1 MLPIETILNYFLGST
16 TLISIYIA
24 WRSRNSEL
32 KKTEASALEAID
44 SIYTKMSIVTDK
56 KFEEMQ
62 RIIDANTIEISN
74 LKAQLQEYQK
84 RCAGCLNAQENERE
98 NPK

>member
-62 RIIDANTIEISN
+62 RIIDENTIEIIN
-74 LKAQLQEYQK
+74 LKEQLQDYQK
-84 RCAGCLNAQENERE
+84 RCASCLNIKNNEKKNSE
-98 NPK
+98 

>member
-1 MLPIETILNYFLGST
+1 MGST

-44 SIYTKMSIVTDK
+44 SIYTKALENGATGGKISGAGGGGFMFFYCPAVTK
-56 KFEEMQ
+56 IKVAKAIETLGGNVQAFKFTQ
-62 RIIDANTIEISN
+62 QGLVTWKI
-74 LKAQLQEYQK
+74 
-84 RCAGCLNAQENERE
+84 
-98 NPK
+98 

>member
-1 MLPIETILNYFLGST
+1 MPPIETLLNYVLGST
-16 TLISIYIA
+16 TLVSIYVA
-24 WRSRNSEL
+24 WRSRNSEI

-62 RIIDANTIEISN
+62 RIIDENTIEIKN
-74 LKAQLQEYQK
+74 LKEQLEQYQR
-84 RCAGCLNAQENERE
+84 RCGACLNNKNNEKKS
-98 NPK
+98 P

>member
-1 MLPIETILNYFLGST
+1 MLPIETLLNYFLGST

-24 WRSRNSEL
+24 WRSRKSEI

-62 RIIDANTIEISN
+62 RVIDENTIEIRN
-74 LKAQLQEYQK
+74 LKEQLQEYQK
-84 RCAGCLNAQENERE
+84 RCAGCLNNKDNEKKS
-98 NPK
+98 P

>member
-1 MLPIETILNYFLGST
+1 MPPIEIILNYFLGST
-16 TLISIYIA
+16 TLVSVYIA
-24 WRSRNSEL
+24 WKSRKAEL

-62 RIIDANTIEISN
+62 RIIEQNTIEIKN
-74 LKAQLQEYQK
+74 LKKQLEEYQK
-84 RCAGCLNAQENERE
+84 RCSLCANHRNNE
-98 NPK
+98 KTIV